1 MGEMS
6 PIGVPQMM
14 VIIAVM
20 GFALWKHGWIRVL
33 LSLSLVIWGAFAI
46 GVDVKIGA
54 PLVGIGTI
62 LFFMGIFKLIQ
73 DYRNQ
78 QVM

>member
-6 PIGVPQMM
+6 PLGIPQMM

-20 GFALWKHGWIRVL
+20 GFALWKQGWIRVL
-33 LSLSLVIWGAFAI
+33 LSLSLIIWGAFAI

-54 PLVGIGTI
+54 PLVGIGSF
-62 LFFMGIFKLIQ
+62 LFFAGIFQLIQ
-73 DYRNQ
+73 NYRNQ
-78 QVM
+78 QAM

>member
-1 MGEMS
+1 MGELS
-6 PIGVPQMM
+6 PLGIPQMI
-14 VIIAVM
+14 VILAVM
-20 GFALWKHGWIRVL
+20 AFALWRHGWIRVL
-33 LSLSLVIWGAFAI
+33 LALCLVIWGAFAL

-54 PLVGIGTI
+54 PLIGIGTI

-73 DYRNQ
+73 DYRSQ